1 MVSITSRHRKNAQK
15 LMDYY
20 YDPKVAAEVAAWV
33 NYICPVE
40 GAREEMEKIDPELA
54 ESPFIFPGEDYIAE
68 HDIVGFRA
76 LSAQEDADYSALWAK
91 AVGN

>member
-1 MVSITSRHRKNAQK
+1 M
-15 LMDYY
+15 
-20 YDPKVAAEVAAWV
+20 AAEVAAWV

-40 GAREEMEKIDPELA
+40 GARAEMEKIDPDLA
-54 ESPFIFPGEDYIAE
+54 ESPFIFPSEDYIAD

-76 LSAQEDADYSALWAK
+76 LSSQEDADYSALWAK